1 MVIGNKIEN
10 KYNLYCITFTKAK
23 VKLYRAL
30 GIQEVRF
37 SEYLDTRQW
46 RWDGRQANAPATF
59 TPKRITLALIS
70 ARSY

>member
-37 SEYLDTRQW
+37 SEYLDTRQ
-46 RWDGRQANAPATF
+46 
-59 TPKRITLALIS
+59 
-70 ARSY
+70 